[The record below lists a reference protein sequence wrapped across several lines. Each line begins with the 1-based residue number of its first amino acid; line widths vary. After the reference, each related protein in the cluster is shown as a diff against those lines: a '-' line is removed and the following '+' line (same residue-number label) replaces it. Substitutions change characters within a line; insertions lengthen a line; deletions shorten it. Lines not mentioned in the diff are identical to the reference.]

1 MADVDEDPYAL
12 SSDSEDDE
20 PKGPPP
26 KINIE
31 GRAVTDLSSLKAAL
45 TETKEAVVDDKRLEE
60 LNELKAK
67 SEIAK
72 IKKDFI
78 EGNIKREEDGEK
90 PVDEEREKLTAI
102 AKETYSKFKDK
113 FEKMPETLEQN
124 LEERLK
130 SMEKELTGVGKE
142 NLANI
147 KGAFENPQEQIEI
160 EREAIVV
167 ERSEAD
173 KKRIMSTFVKPEMTA
188 EDAPRECAV
197 CSKIVYPVERI
208 FANKCLYHNTCFKC
222 FKCAKKLT
230 PTNYNSHQG
239 QLLCK
244 VHYLEIFHPEIAKTM
259 DPNTTEEDERRPEDE
274 DEEYAVSSKPKQ
286 LGADVVRS
294 GVKAADDLSQI
305 GSLKERKC
313 DWESSAK
320 EAATVDK
327 KTVVDDEI
335 AAGKVKANL
344 ERFVKGAI
352 NDGEEE
358 EEDDT
363 LRDPN
368 IIREDRKKHKEELN
382 FGQVGDIKNKWKTGN
397 VEGAEVKE
405 LSKEDL
411 EELRKGP
418 GVKERFKERTDEEE
432 MIAKQWDRSELDT
445 SAVADARR
453 SFLEG
458 SAYQSA
464 PIEKTV
470 EMSEIEFK
478 KLQEFK
484 DRFEKGEGDISVE
497 KTAVDIHAEGLG
509 DIKAAF
515 EKGGIDEANMTP
527 EERAELKKKEIEAEF
542 LRYKLARR
550 AAAQRE
556 AAEQEQGEGA
566 PASGIEVPT
575 VELGS
580 IKDRFETGD
589 AFKGQET
596 DKSQLDVEIKMAGK
610 AREKFKQIDAEG
622 PSPTMPNQ
630 PKEKRISKWDKKE
643 NAPVP
648 EPINKRIIEDEPE
661 ELEEEDA
668 YAVKNLMNKF
678 KNIEKEPIKLPTH
691 ERPLDLEGIKVEAK
705 NLKEQFEKVGDH
717 ENESAEEKRK
727 RLEDEF
733 ARLKQEKE
741 AAAAAREPS
750 PEEEIAPQKEEIHVA
765 ADHAS
770 KMAAKWEKIQKKEA
784 KKAERSKMPQKASA
798 QAIWNSRIRAPPPC
812 DCCGQGVYMAER
824 FECFSHIYH
833 QRCFRCKH
841 CGSPLRAENSQR
853 SPSGDLFCETH
864 FRRLFIAHNSFVF
877 RSNQQ
882 FIVST

>member
-1 MADVDEDPYAL
+1 MANFPQDPYAL

-31 GRAVTDLSSLKAAL
+31 GRAVTDLSSLARMKSMRKPDGTRFQL
-45 TETKEAVVDDKRLEE
+45 IEYYK

-78 EGNIKREEDGEK
+78 EGLSLFE
-90 PVDEEREKLTAI
+90 
-102 AKETYSKFKDK
+102 ETYSKFKDK

-130 SMEKELTGVGKE
+130 SMEKELTG
-142 NLANI
+142 
-147 KGAFENPQEQIEI
+147 
-160 EREAIVV
+160 
-167 ERSEAD
+167 
-173 KKRIMSTFVKPEMTA
+173 PEMTA

-259 DPNTTEEDERRPEDE
+259 DPNTTEVNERLLAEDERRPEDE

-335 AAGKVKANL
+335 AA
-344 ERFVKGAI
+344 GAI

-445 SAVADARR
+445 SD
-453 SFLEG
+453 
-458 SAYQSA
+458 
-464 PIEKTV
+464 
-470 EMSEIEFK
+470 
-478 KLQEFK
+478 
-484 DRFEKGEGDISVE
+484 
-497 KTAVDIHAEGLG
+497 
-509 DIKAAF
+509 
-515 EKGGIDEANMTP
+515 
-527 EERAELKKKEIEAEF
+527 
-542 LRYKLARR
+542 
-550 AAAQRE
+550 
-556 AAEQEQGEGA
+556 
-566 PASGIEVPT
+566 
-575 VELGS
+575 
-580 IKDRFETGD
+580 
-589 AFKGQET
+589 
-596 DKSQLDVEIKMAGK
+596 
-610 AREKFKQIDAEG
+610 
-622 PSPTMPNQ
+622 
-630 PKEKRISKWDKKE
+630 
-643 NAPVP
+643 
-648 EPINKRIIEDEPE
+648 
-661 ELEEEDA
+661 
-668 YAVKNLMNKF
+668 
-678 KNIEKEPIKLPTH
+678 
-691 ERPLDLEGIKVEAK
+691 
-705 NLKEQFEKVGDH
+705 
-717 ENESAEEKRK
+717 
-727 RLEDEF
+727 
-733 ARLKQEKE
+733 
-741 AAAAAREPS
+741 
-750 PEEEIAPQKEEIHVA
+750 
-765 ADHAS
+765 
-770 KMAAKWEKIQKKEA
+770 
-784 KKAERSKMPQKASA
+784 
-798 QAIWNSRIRAPPPC
+798 
-812 DCCGQGVYMAER
+812 
-824 FECFSHIYH
+824 
-833 QRCFRCKH
+833 
-841 CGSPLRAENSQR
+841 
-853 SPSGDLFCETH
+853 
-864 FRRLFIAHNSFVF
+864 
-877 RSNQQ
+877 
-882 FIVST
+882 